1 MASVEEVL
9 AGMSEP
15 EAEDEELC
23 FVIDRDLR
31 IIGIPERGRVLGVE
45 GDKDVN
51 RVRFKMPRYYRGTD
65 LADFNIRI
73 YYENADGERNVADAE
88 DKSVTGDAIR
98 FTWVV
103 GADALE
109 MRGNVRFMVRFI
121 RKDEDGNAVQVFG
134 TGIGSGAN
142 LEGMDTGE

>member
-1 MASVEEVL
+1 MASVDEVL
-9 AGMSEP
+9 TGMSEP
-15 EAEDEELC
+15 APEDEELC

-65 LADFNIRI
+65 LAGFEIRI
-73 YYENADGERNVADAE
+73 YYENADGERNIAAGE
-88 DKSVTGDAIR
+88 DKSVSNDAIR

-109 MRGNVRFMVRFI
+109 MHGNVRFMVRFI
-121 RKDEDGNAVQVFG
+121 RLDESGNAVQVYG

-142 LEGMDTGE
+142 LEGMNAGE

>member
-1 MASVEEVL
+1 MASVDEVL

-15 EAEDEELC
+15 DPEEEELC
-23 FVIDRDLR
+23 FVINRDLR
-31 IIGIPERGRVLGVE
+31 IIDIPERGRVLGVE

-65 LADFNIRI
+65 LADFDARI
-73 YYENADGERNVADAE
+73 YYENADSEQNVAAAE
-88 DKSVTGDAIR
+88 DKRVGNDEIR

-109 MRGNVRFMVRFI
+109 MRGIVRFMVRLI
-121 RKDEDGNAVQVFG
+121 RKDEDGNVMQVFG
-134 TGIGSGAN
+134 TSIGNATN
-142 LEGMDTGE
+142 LEGMDTQV